1 MSYPVYF
8 NIHTQTWR
16 KHVPCVS
23 EFWKKFKWSWIMKL
37 EEKISFSFGS
47 FKILL
52 FFLWKVV
59 SHFCNFQVFLPTN
72 APKRS
77 AIANDR
83 PLYAT
88 LRAQVVHPKHL
99 QLVIYRVHS
108 KTMLVFFH
116 YVIEYWYNY
125 DPFGKVNVY
134 SALFRSFLNL

>member
-1 MSYPVYF
+1 
-8 NIHTQTWR
+8 
-16 KHVPCVS
+16 
-23 EFWKKFKWSWIMKL
+23 MKL

-52 FFLWKVV
+52 FSSEKLSVIFVISKFFL
-59 SHFCNFQVFLPTN
+59 LTN

-77 AIANDR
+77 AIVDDR

-116 YVIEYWYNY
+116 YVIEYWYSC
-125 DPFGKVNVY
+125 DPFGKLNVS